1 VLRAFI
7 IGIVQ
12 GLTEFL
18 PISSSAHLSIV
29 PKLLGYEQPTL
40 SFEILLHF
48 GTLTAVVTYFHR
60 DLWAFVLCLVAPGR
74 LGPVE
79 TRQRRRMLLLLLIG
93 SIPVGIFGLLLQDWA
108 DGQTSQAL
116 RTSILLVLTTAF
128 MIGAELYARRHPPA
142 GVPADPADSTDP
154 SDPAYSAY
162 SADPAD
168 PAISPSATQ
177 AGRPAQAPA
186 PARAGSP
193 ATAGT
198 VPPAMPAAGVPGAVG
213 SGEPVRAH
221 VGTTRM
227 ERIHHRSTPEPSRA
241 AVDADATRE
250 LERLPWP
257 KALWIGAAQAC
268 ALVPGVSRSGAT
280 ISAGLLLGVT
290 REAAARMSFL
300 LSIPAILGA
309 GVLKLDELGQG
320 FESTPELIVGFLA
333 SAISGFLA
341 ISWLLKLLR
350 TRTLWPF
357 IWYRLIAGPIFIVL
371 LLTLRS

>member
-1 VLRAFI
+1 MLRAFI

-29 PKLLGYEQPTL
+29 PKLLGFEQPVL

-48 GTLTAVVTYFHR
+48 GTLAAVVTYFYR

-79 TRQRRRMLLLLLIG
+79 TRQRRRMLLLLIIG
-93 SIPVGIFGLLLQDWA
+93 SIPVAIFGFLLQDWA
-108 DGQTSQAL
+108 DGQTRQAL
-116 RTSILLVLTTAF
+116 RTSILLVLTTAL

-142 GVPADPADSTDP
+142 AVPADPAR
-154 SDPAYSAY
+154 
-162 SADPAD
+162 PAD
-168 PAISPSATQ
+168 PAIGPSA
-177 AGRPAQAPA
+177 AQAASPWQALA
-186 PARAGSP
+186 PARATSQP
-193 ATAGT
+193 AAPA
-198 VPPAMPAAGVPGAVG
+198 VPPAMPAAAIPEAVG
-213 SGEPVRAH
+213 PGGATSAH

-227 ERIHHRSTPEPSRA
+227 ERLHRRSTPEPSRA
-241 AVDADATRE
+241 AADADATRE

-257 KALWIGAAQAC
+257 KALGIGAAQAC

-280 ISAGLLLGVT
+280 ISAGLLLGVS

-309 GVLKLDELGQG
+309 GVLKLDDLGQG
-320 FESTPELIVGFLA
+320 TESGPELVIGFLA

-357 IWYRLIAGPIFIVL
+357 IWYRLIAGPIFVVL
-371 LLTLRS
+371 LLTLRN

>member
-29 PKLLGYEQPTL
+29 PKLLGYEQPHL

-48 GTLTAVVTYFHR
+48 GTLSAVVAYFHR
-60 DLWAFVLCLVAPGR
+60 DLWAFALSLVAPSR
-74 LGPVE
+74 LG
-79 TRQRRRMLLLLLIG
+79 TREAQQRRRMLLLLIIG
-93 SIPVGIFGLLLQDWA
+93 SIPVGIFGILLQDWA
-108 DGQTSQAL
+108 NDQTSQAL
-116 RTSILLVLTTAF
+116 RSSILLVLTTVF
-128 MIGAELYARRHPPA
+128 MIGAELYARRRRSAASAPA
-142 GVPADPADSTDP
+142 GLPDGQR
-154 SDPAYSAY
+154 SAV
-162 SADPAD
+162 SVHGA
-168 PAISPSATQ
+168 
-177 AGRPAQAPA
+177 APE
-186 PARAGSP
+186 PVG
-193 ATAGT
+193 AGT
-198 VPPAMPAAGVPGAVG
+198 
-213 SGEPVRAH
+213 SGTALA
-221 VGTTRM
+221 GTTRM
-227 ERIHHRSTPEPSRA
+227 ERLHGRTDPEPSRS
-241 AVDADATRE
+241 DAESSAGRE
-250 LERLPWP
+250 LERLPMG
-257 KALWIGAAQAC
+257 KALAIGAAQAC

-280 ISAGLLLGVT
+280 ISAGLLLGVS

-320 FESTPELIVGFLA
+320 SEGTPELLIGFLA

-357 IWYRLIAGPIFIVL
+357 IWYRLVAGPIFILL